1 MKINKLFIKII
12 LFFNFINIIFG
23 AIQDPV
29 ARHDLS
35 ECATYLCPTYRNIA
49 EDYIGSGCVGE
60 FKDYFNENFKKSKE
74 ENSLNMILK
83 NSINNEKNIDTNIDT
98 NTVFVLTTLSS
109 LISLYIGFIYAK
121 KEKMNEI
128 KYLMNEL

>member
-1 MKINKLFIKII
+1 MKINKLFIKIL

-35 ECATYLCPTYRNIA
+35 ECATYLCPTFRNMA
-49 EDYIGSGCVGE
+49 EDYMKSGCVGE
-60 FKDYFNENFKKSKE
+60 FKDFFNENFKESKE
-74 ENSLNMILK
+74 ENELIMVSK
-83 NSINNEKNIDTNIDT
+83 NDIHNEKDIDT
-98 NTVFVLTTLSS
+98 NTLFVLTTLSS

-121 KEKMNEI
+121 REKMNKV
-128 KYLMNEL
+128 KYLIREMD